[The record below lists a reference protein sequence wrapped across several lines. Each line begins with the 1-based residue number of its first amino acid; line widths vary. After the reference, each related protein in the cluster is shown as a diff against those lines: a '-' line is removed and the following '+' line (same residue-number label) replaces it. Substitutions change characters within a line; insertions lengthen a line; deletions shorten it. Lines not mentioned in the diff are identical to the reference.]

1 MESKPRRILTSSIL
15 IVVVALAAFASPSR
29 VVIAPPGE
37 PGERLVVTGHVFG
50 PDGRPISGIEVY
62 AYHTDASGYYR
73 ADHKM
78 HGPLAP
84 PRLEGRLRTGPE
96 GSYRIDTI
104 KPAPYP
110 SRTVRAH
117 IHFRFHGGGLP
128 DQYGT
133 LWFDDDHPLPRDAA
147 GVLHCTRDFH
157 LSNRAGAES

>member
-1 MESKPRRILTSSIL
+1 MKSNRRRLVASAL
-15 IVVVALAAFASPSR
+15 IIVVALAAGASPSR
-29 VVIAPPGE
+29 MVIAPPGE
-37 PGERLVVTGHVFG
+37 PGERLVVTGRVFG
-50 PDGRPISGIEVY
+50 PDGHPIAGIEVY
-62 AYHTDASGYYR
+62 AYHTDANGYYR

-84 PRLEGRLRTGPE
+84 PRLEGRLRTAPD

-117 IHFRFHGGGLP
+117 IHFKFHGGGLP
-128 DQYGT
+128 DQNGT
-133 LWFDDDHPLPRDAA
+133 LWFEADHPLPRDAA

-157 LSNRAGAES
+157 LGNRAGAES